1 MAKKITVIPLTKPNK
16 YDIDI
21 TRKRVGIYCRVSSAK
36 KHQLR
41 SLSAQASGLT
51 QFVATKPNWRLYDIY
66 LDVASGS
73 DNKREEYNRMLDD
86 VTCGKID
93 LVVVKSSSRLGR
105 DTAETIQACRELIHF
120 DCDIY
125 FHDADSYYSQMGALV
140 VEMTAAI
147 DQADNESR
155 SENIRWG
162 IRKELD
168 NTDAKRYNRVC
179 YGYDH
184 DEDGKLIINE
194 EQATIVRKIFLLY
207 LSGASILTIK
217 RTLEDEGI
225 PAPRGGEKWS
235 KKSIDAILKNSKYTG
250 DSTILSR
257 GLDYRADTNVIVRND
272 AELSNDV
279 FFTIIDHHPAIISKD
294 TFEAADVERKKR
306 SNITVDAEGRK
317 VRKSTHYSSKK
328 KNPGE

>member
-1 MAKKITVIPLTKPNK
+1 MKKVNLI
-16 YDIDI
+16 
-21 TRKRVGIYCRVSSAK
+21 
-36 KHQLR
+36 
-41 SLSAQASGLT
+41 
-51 QFVATKPNWRLYDIY
+51 
-66 LDVASGS
+66 
-73 DNKREEYNRMLDD
+73 EETMTELL
-86 VTCGKID
+86 VLD
-93 LVVVKSSSRLGR
+93 LVKKRLV
-105 DTAETIQACRELIHF
+105 TKQVTLTI
-120 DCDIY
+120 
-125 FHDADSYYSQMGALV
+125 
-140 VEMTAAI
+140 
-147 DQADNESR
+147 
-155 SENIRWG
+155 
-162 IRKELD
+162 
-168 NTDAKRYNRVC
+168 
-179 YGYDH
+179 GYDR
-184 DEDGKLIINE
+184 E
-194 EQATIVRKIFLLY
+194 TIVRKIFLLY